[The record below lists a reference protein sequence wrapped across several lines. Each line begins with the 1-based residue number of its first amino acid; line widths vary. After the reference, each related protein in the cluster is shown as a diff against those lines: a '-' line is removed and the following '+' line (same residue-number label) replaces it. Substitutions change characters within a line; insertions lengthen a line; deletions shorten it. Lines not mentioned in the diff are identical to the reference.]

1 MSFPEGR
8 GEVGAGYVA
17 AAAVEDYEGV
27 CLGGFCGRRHGRFG
41 ISGWG

>member
-17 AAAVEDYEGV
+17 AAAVDDYEGFG
-27 CLGGFCGRRHGRFG
+27 LGGF
-41 ISGWG
+41 